1 MTATER
7 TQQRVLNIDNMNP
20 LIKNV
25 EYAVRGKLAIRAEEI
40 RTDLEKGKKGYPFDK
55 VVNCNIGNPQQ
66 FNQAPI
72 TFFRQVS
79 KYQLSLMAFIITQS
93 C

>member
-1 MTATER
+1 MTVTNAPTEK
-7 TQQRVLNIDNMNP
+7 VLNINNVNP

-40 RTDLEKGKKGYPFDK
+40 RTDLESGKGNYAFDK
-55 VVNCNIGNPQQ
+55 VVSCNIGNPQQ
-66 FNQAPI
+66 LNQAPI

-79 KYQLSLMAFIITQS
+79 FFFFV
-93 C
+93 CV